1 MDNNQMY
8 HWGIK
13 GMKWGVRRFQN
24 KDGTRTALGKKRER
38 ANDKA
43 ESDGKKEPAKSGPK
57 KVSDMSNDELQTAIK
72 RLQLEQQYRQL
83 KPERVSIG
91 KQFMEKSILPAAME
105 GGKRLLTDFL
115 IDRGKKALGLG
126 EDVGKNEV
134 DLLKKQVEKL
144 NLQKQLKD
152 LTKDNSVKEKVEQL
166 NLQKQLKELTKDNT
180 RKEWVEDLNL
190 QKQLR
195 ELMNYDFNKEKVSQ
209 LKTEYEL
216 KRYTDLLKDMD
227 EKKNKKEDD

>member
-43 ESDGKKEPAKSGPK
+43 ESDRKKEPAKSGPR

-91 KQFMEKSILPAAME
+91 KQFMEKSILPAAMD

-126 EDVGKNEV
+126 EDVGKNEI

-152 LTKDNSVKEKVEQL
+152 LTKDNSVKERVDQL
-166 NLQKQLKELTKDNT
+166 NLERQLKDLTSDNST
-180 RKEWVEDLNL
+180 KE
-190 QKQLR
+190 Q
-195 ELMNYDFNKEKVSQ
+195 VSK

-216 KRYTDLLKDMD
+216 KRYTDLLKEPE
-227 EKKNKKEDD
+227 EKKKKKEDDN